1 MLRVDQS
8 LPGES
13 FVLKLLPKAELFI
26 LSSLKQLLKDLRF
39 PPLPKLNREKT
50 GWNLKTDIL
59 EKGWEEEVG
68 CKLRNQG
75 SHWGEEGGKE
85 GHKKKKCVR
94 NLST

>member
-39 PPLPKLNREKT
+39 PPLPKLNWVE
-50 GWNLKTDIL
+50 LK
-59 EKGWEEEVG
+59 
-68 CKLRNQG
+68 N
-75 SHWGEEGGKE
+75 
-85 GHKKKKCVR
+85 
-94 NLST
+94 